1 MDYGINADYARTSVE
16 SGTSTGDMIAI
27 VMIGIVF
34 LLVMTA
40 VIYIVNSIFLGK
52 VFKKAGLPAW
62 QAWVPLLNSWKMLEI
77 GGKKGYW
84 VLLGFV
90 STIGSGFIRNTDSE
104 NSLVVVAIVAII
116 SLAAILVN
124 LIIYVITVHNINLKL
139 QYGAGMTVC
148 AIFLP
153 LIWVIVLGVSKNQ
166 WNDSLG
172 DPRTDRP
179 VVPPAYLQAAPMT
192 QPTSPIQ
199 QQTPVVPAPPQQP
212 ASPIQPEGQSQPSLP
227 SETNT
232 PSQDE
237 SQPAQQ

>member
-1 MDYGINADYARTSVE
+1 MDYGINADYARTSVG
-16 SGTSTGDMIAI
+16 SGISAGDIIATFI
-27 VMIGIVF
+27 IGIVF
-34 LLVMTA
+34 LLVITV
-40 VIYIVNSIFLGK
+40 VIYVVNSIFLGK

-62 QAWVPLLNSWKMLEI
+62 QAWVPVLNNWKILEI

-84 VLLGFV
+84 VLLSFV
-90 STIGSGFIRNTDSE
+90 SAIGSGFIRNTNSE
-104 NSLVVVAIVAII
+104 NSIVLGAIVAII
-116 SLAAILVN
+116 SLAAILAY
-124 LIIYVITVHNINLKL
+124 LIIYVIAVHNINLKL

-179 VVPPAYLQAAPMT
+179 VVPPAHLQAAPMT

-199 QQTPVVPAPPQQP
+199 PQAPVVPAPPQQP
-212 ASPIQPEGQSQPSLP
+212 ASPIQQEGQSQPSLP

>member
-16 SGTSTGDMIAI
+16 SGISTGDIIAI
-27 VMIGIVF
+27 FIIGIVF
-34 LLVMTA
+34 SLVMTV
-40 VIYIVNSIFLGK
+40 VIYVVNSIFLGK

-62 QAWVPLLNSWKMLEI
+62 QAWVPVLNNWKILEI
-77 GGKKGYW
+77 GGKKRYW

-90 STIGSGFIRNTDSE
+90 SAIGSGFIRNTNSE
-104 NSLVVVAIVAII
+104 NSIVLEAIVAII
-116 SLAAILVN
+116 SLAAILAY
-124 LIIYVITVHNINLKL
+124 LIIYVIAVHNINLKL

-179 VVPPAYLQAAPMT
+179 VVPPAYPKAAPMT

-199 QQTPVVPAPPQQP
+199 PQTPVVPAPPQQP